1 MKESMEKKNEKKI
14 SVRDMVIPGIL
25 VFLVIF
31 FSLTTDSFLTVFN
44 IRNIFIQISYILIL
58 GVGVCF
64 IMIGGGVDLSIGYQ
78 VALTSVM
85 SGVLMVNMGMSMY
98 AAIPLLML
106 LGVVMGFLNGII
118 VVKLKVFPMIITLAT
133 SYVFQGAA
141 YWITDAAVLRGF
153 ENGFI
158 WLGQGY
164 VWEIPVCLLI
174 AIVFLVVGTIVLRKT
189 YFGQYIYAL
198 GGNADAAH
206 MAGVNINKYRVLTYV
221 IGGFCAACAGIILSA
236 RSACSSANLGPGAEF
251 TALTAGIIGGISFQ
265 GGEGNISGMVIGVI
279 LLQVLKNG
287 MQLIGLGSYPQY
299 IAQGCVLVFAVGF
312 DYYQKTRKARDAKLL
327 VRQAKESNAS

>member
-1 MKESMEKKNEKKI
+1 
-14 SVRDMVIPGIL
+14 
-25 VFLVIF
+25 
-31 FSLTTDSFLTVFN
+31 
-44 IRNIFIQISYILIL
+44 
-58 GVGVCF
+58 
-64 IMIGGGVDLSIGYQ
+64 
-78 VALTSVM
+78 
-85 SGVLMVNMGMSMY
+85 MVNWGFSMY
-98 AAIPLLML
+98 ISIPLLML
-106 LGVVMGFLNGII
+106 MGILMGFLNGII

-141 YWITDAAVLRGF
+141 YWITNAAVIRGF

-164 VWEIPVCLLI
+164 VWEFPVCVLI
-174 AIVFLVVGTIVLRKT
+174 AIVFLVVGTVVLRKT
-189 YFGQYIYAL
+189 YFGQYVYAL

-206 MAGVNINKYRVLTYV
+206 MAGVNINKFRIITYV
-221 IGGFCAACAGIILSA
+221 IGGFCAACAGIVLSA

-265 GGEGNISGMVIGVI
+265 GGEGNIFGMVLGVI

-287 MQLIGLGSYPQY
+287 MQLMGLGSYPQY

-327 VRQAKESNAS
+327 VRQAKESNAI